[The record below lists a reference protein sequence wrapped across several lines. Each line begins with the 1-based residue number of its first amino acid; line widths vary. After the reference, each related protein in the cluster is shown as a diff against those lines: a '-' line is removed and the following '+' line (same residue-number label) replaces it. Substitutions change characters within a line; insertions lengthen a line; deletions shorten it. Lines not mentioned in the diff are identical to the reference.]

1 MAKDIVALVVS
12 IVTFVTF
19 VVGIDYYESHK
30 AAEPVQTLE
39 QVFANDP
46 F

>member
-1 MAKDIVALVVS
+1 MAKDIVTLVA
-12 IVTFVTF
+12 IVVVFIGFVIG
-19 VVGIDYYESHK
+19 VDYYESHK

-39 QVFANDP
+39 QVYANDP